1 MPRSVEPESRAIVTR
16 PRAYVVAVL
25 LFTIPAVLS
34 AIESSVYVAQTG
46 HSRPF
51 WYMFVAEGSPWYAWA
66 LIAPAIV
73 TLAMRLPLTWPP
85 RARNLAVHIAAL
97 LAAATTHAV
106 ICATALEHYPIM
118 PQHSTMSFAV
128 HVWHTIISWAPL
140 SVILYAVLVGAGTAL
155 GFAREVHERERTEAA
170 LGEALARAELS
181 ALRSQLQ
188 PHFVFNTLH
197 SVSMLMR
204 EGDNAR
210 AQRVV
215 QLFADVL
222 RNVLHADATLE
233 VPLASEID
241 TTARYLAIEET
252 RFEDRL
258 RVEWRVDPALRDAL
272 VPALVLQP
280 LVENAIRHGI
290 APRAAP
296 GVVQVGARRDGDT
309 LELWVRDDG
318 VGLDAPAATHPIEQ
332 HVGNGIGLRNTRAR
346 LAGLYGAAASL
357 ALDAGDGR
365 GAIVRVRLPYREGSA
380 SASEAPGTRGEPMGE
395 STSAAAVAAVTASA
409 SA

>member
-1 MPRSVEPESRAIVTR
+1 MVAR
-16 PRAYVVAVL
+16 PRAYVVAAL

-34 AIESSVYVAQTG
+34 AIESSLYVAQTG
-46 HSRPF
+46 HAHPF

-66 LIAPAIV
+66 LLAPAIV

-85 RARNLAVHIAAL
+85 HARNLTAHLGA
-97 LAAATTHAV
+97 LAAAVVTHGV
-106 ICATALEHYPIM
+106 VCATALERYPIM
-118 PQHSTMSFAV
+118 PQHSATSFPV
-128 HVWHTIISWAPL
+128 HVVHVMISWAPL

-155 GFAREVHERERTEAA
+155 SFAREVHARERREAA

-233 VPLASEID
+233 VPLASEMD

-272 VPALVLQP
+272 VPSLVLQP

-296 GVVQVGARRDGDT
+296 GIIEVGARRDGDT
-309 LELWVRDDG
+309 VELWVRDDG
-318 VGLDAPAATHPIEQ
+318 VGLDAPAPVHPIEQ
-332 HVGNGIGLRNTRAR
+332 HAGNGIGLRNTRAR
-346 LAGLYGAAASL
+346 LAGLYGDAASL
-357 ALDAGDGR
+357 ALDAGAGR
-365 GAIVRVRLPYREGSA
+365 GAIARVRLPYREGSTPVSESPETMVEPA
-380 SASEAPGTRGEPMGE
+380 SIAAPAGV
-395 STSAAAVAAVTASA
+395 TSPVSA
-409 SA
+409 